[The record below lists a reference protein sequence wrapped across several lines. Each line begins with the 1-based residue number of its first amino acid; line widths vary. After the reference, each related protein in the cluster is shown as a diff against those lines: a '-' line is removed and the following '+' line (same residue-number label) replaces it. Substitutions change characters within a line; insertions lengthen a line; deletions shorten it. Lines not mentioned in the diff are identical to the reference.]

1 MYLDVQLVWF
11 SPLDFI
17 YICHMYVSMWV
28 CWEEA
33 IKILQV
39 RLCIKFAL
47 CKFIYLDSQIISV
60 ESVFDF
66 LSALETDTSCPPR
79 AAASRVQHTW
89 WWEQPGLLPGV
100 TAVSIQAP
108 PSCSSEMGE
117 AYVGGCRL
125 AVFL

>member
-60 ESVFDF
+60 ESVFDRPKMVPRDYIFKIQQTKILSNLWKMGIEKNFKRERNEHIKVTIKSQNF
-66 LSALETDTSCPPR
+66 LPCVL
-79 AAASRVQHTW
+79 
-89 WWEQPGLLPGV
+89 
-100 TAVSIQAP
+100 
-108 PSCSSEMGE
+108 MK
-117 AYVGGCRL
+117 
-125 AVFL
+125 